1 MTYRKA
7 AVKQQRLW
15 AQESRQ
21 ISAMLAGLAL
31 VGMVCNRD
39 EALDAFR
46 SGASDQ
52 LQAGVQA
59 FSTGIINGAFA
70 AFDLKNGDSGSAN
83 TSGATAETT
92 TTTDTTGST
101 TTP

>member
-1 MTYRKA
+1 MIYHKSAWKRPPI
-7 AVKQQRLW
+7 W
-15 AQESRQ
+15 AQETRR
-21 ISAMLAGLAL
+21 ISAIL
-31 VGMVCNRD
+31 VGMILCGTGCNRD

-59 FSTGIINGAFA
+59 LSTGIINGAFA

-83 TSGATAETT
+83 TSGATADTT
-92 TTTDTTGST
+92 TTTDTTGSS